1 MNFQAGEITASA
13 DRYDKVIVGNYQVY
27 ATMYN
32 IGDEVI
38 DLCPDGI
45 QMLVFALF
53 RIWCKL
59 QYISQPA
66 LPALLHVVNSMSIQ
80 IQTF

>member
-1 MNFQAGEITASA
+1 MNFQAREITASA